1 MNDKYNNFTELYQ
14 DYGDIIDAEF
24 EKRHLFRLTQMKES
38 LENREKWISSYISGY
53 NPSSKNDKYIWE
65 IEVLDD
71 IYQAVTKEIYLKI
84 NEDSLVD
91 EEIKYLKNKVID
103 TFMGKEM
110 EYRGKPE
117 YQRLSLKANQLAD
130 IFENAMKAAYYD
142 SKRANFKIFDNKFTE
157 DFNKE
162 LNTRKYD
169 LIHKNRRKES
179 QAVGALLNAIR
190 NMSEEET
197 EKFVKEYIKNEK
209 E

>member
-1 MNDKYNNFTELYQ
+1 MDNKYNNFTELYQ
-14 DYGDIIDAEF
+14 DYKDIIDAEF

-38 LENREKWISSYISGY
+38 LENREKWVASYISGY

-103 TFMGKEM
+103 TFMGKER

-117 YQRLSLKANQLAD
+117 YQRLRQKANQLSD

-169 LIHKNRRKES
+169 LIHQNRRKES

-197 EKFVKEYIKNEK
+197 EKFVKEYLENEGK
-209 E
+209 